1 VGIGPLNRIDLM
13 ALPAELVPQHETPAV
28 ARELVK
34 AVKELNRSQFSGS
47 DRQLTFRWDAHASR
61 PVIRIVDRGTG
72 ELIEEIPAETFQK
85 MMNDLTS
92 KTTK

>member
-1 VGIGPLNRIDLM
+1 MGIGPLNRIDLM
-13 ALPAELVPQHETPAV
+13 ALPADLVPHHVTPAV

-34 AVKELNRSQFSGS
+34 AVKELNRSEFGASN
-47 DRQLTFRWDAHASR
+47 RQLTFRWDTNSSR

-72 ELIEEIPAETFQK
+72 EVIEEIPPETFRR
-85 MMNDLTS
+85 MMNDLTT